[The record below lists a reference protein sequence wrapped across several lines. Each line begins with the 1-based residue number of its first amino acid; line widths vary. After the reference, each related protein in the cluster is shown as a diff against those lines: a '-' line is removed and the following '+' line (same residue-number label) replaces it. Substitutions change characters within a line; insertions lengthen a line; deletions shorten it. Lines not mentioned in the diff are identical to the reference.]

1 MIMNNPEKALDF
13 FNRGM
18 NCSQSILMVY
28 GPLCGL
34 DEETCKKIASPFG
47 GGIGHLQEICG
58 AVSGAIMALGLKH
71 GAGSESREVRDR
83 INDMA
88 QDLVRKFKA
97 RNSTIMCR
105 DLLGFDIT
113 TKSGLEEARKRGVF
127 SGCGAYVTLAAEI
140 LETML

>member
-1 MIMNNPEKALDF
+1 MKNPEKAVDF
-13 FNRGM
+13 FNRGL
-18 NCSQSILMVY
+18 NCSQSVLMAY
-28 GPLCGL
+28 GPLLGL
-34 DEETCKKIASPFG
+34 DEETCKRIASPFG
-47 GGIGHLQEICG
+47 GGIGHMQEICG

-88 QDLVRKFKA
+88 QDLVRKFQS
-97 RNSTIMCR
+97 RNNSVMCR

-127 SGCGAYVTLAAEI
+127 SGCEAYVKLAAEI